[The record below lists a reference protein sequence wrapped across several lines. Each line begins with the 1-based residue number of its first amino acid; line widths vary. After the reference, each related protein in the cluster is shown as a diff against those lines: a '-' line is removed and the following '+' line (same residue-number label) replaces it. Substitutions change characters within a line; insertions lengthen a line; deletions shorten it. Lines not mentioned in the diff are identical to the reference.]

1 MFRPIHFESDAMR
14 RWYVVHGP
22 FDGSESHARF
32 TSGARMGVAMRNSTR
47 RHRYRRIALWSLT
60 SIAII
65 QLGLSALIE
74 TRLMGVR
81 DPEYAFRE
89 ARWRDRLGDHPNQ
102 TRIVFLGSSRVACG
116 VDAER
121 ITRTFNG
128 DAVAFNF
135 GIPKAGPFSQRVYL
149 ERLNDSGLLPD
160 VVLIEVMIPL
170 LCGKDA
176 PFEERSLDG
185 ERFAISELADLSI
198 DKNIR
203 GAYRKWLFHRAF
215 PVQGHGAELRQRCG
229 LDQITPVDS
238 LERENADLD
247 RYGWRASGLPPE
259 RLADVK
265 ALAHRQYD
273 EGYRSFAVHPEQRRR
288 LDGLIA
294 RCLELGSTPILILMP
309 EGSEFRQLLPPNGE
323 LRLQEL
329 LRDMQAR
336 HGVRSI
342 DARTWMNDD
351 AFIDM
356 HHLDG
361 QAAMVF
367 SERLAREA
375 LSPSLQ
381 YLAIAERRR

>member
-1 MFRPIHFESDAMR
+1 MGRLMVPNHTLASR
-14 RWYVVHGP
+14 R
-22 FDGSESHARF
+22 
-32 TSGARMGVAMRNSTR
+32 ARMGVAMRNSTR
-47 RHRYRRIALWSLT
+47 RHRYRGIVLWSLA

-65 QLGLSALIE
+65 QLGLGALIE

-89 ARWRDRLGDHPNQ
+89 ARWRDRLADHPNQ
-102 TRIVFLGSSRVACG
+102 TSIVFLGSSRVACG

-121 ITRTFNG
+121 ITHKLNG
-128 DAVAFNF
+128 DVVAFNF

-149 ERLNDSGLLPD
+149 ERLNDSGLMPD
-160 VVLIEVMIPL
+160 IVLIEVMIPL

-185 ERFAISELADLSI
+185 ERFAFRELADISL
-198 DKNIR
+198 DKNFR

-229 LDQITPVDS
+229 LDRITPVDS

-259 RLADVK
+259 RLAEVK

-288 LDGLIA
+288 LDGLVA
-294 RCLELGSTPILILMP
+294 RCIELGTEPILILMP
-309 EGSEFRQLLPPNGE
+309 EGSEFRDLLSSDGE
-323 LRLQEL
+323 SRLQEL
-329 LRDMQAR
+329 LREMHAR
-336 HGVRSI
+336 HGVRLI

-367 SERLAREA
+367 SERLARE
-375 LSPSLQ
+375 SLGSCKLH
-381 YLAIAERRR
+381 LATTARCR